1 MLVAFPVVIF
11 LTFLWVQL
19 GVIINKENDWMAELG
34 YAFAICAELFEI
46 LWPATLRLVSKQ
58 IVQFIFSKVECMS
71 LCYYCYIYCADILNM
86 IVFLFSISAKMI
98 LLMMRY

>member
-1 MLVAFPVVIF
+1 
-11 LTFLWVQL
+11 
-19 GVIINKENDWMAELG
+19 MAEWG

-58 IVQFIFSKVECMS
+58 IVQFIISKVECMS

-86 IVFLFSISAKMI
+86 TVFLFLSVQKG
-98 LLMMRY
+98 LC